1 MKISVIVPVYNVA
14 DYVEKCIQSVLGQ
27 TFSSWELILVDDG
40 STDNSRDLIRN
51 YAVGDERI
59 RVLHQENSGAGIAR
73 NKGIENA
80 VGDYVV
86 FLDSDDYISENYFSL
101 LSLHDE
107 DVVFIDVQDVNTQ
120 GEVLKREYM
129 SPFKSY
135 SIDDIIRFQMT
146 GRLPWGGVRKAV
158 KLRLL
163 NEYNIRYSNHK
174 VGEEAL
180 YSFNL
185 LNNAKS
191 VAFIEE
197 PLYNYVIREDSL
209 SHTKLDDAWGP
220 VAINLR
226 EYIKSID
233 GSKGNGYSHYA
244 NTINA
249 FILNAFSGSTRR
261 LCENYPYSQ
270 FVKKA
275 RERRKLFFE
284 QVDNSYPIDYQHIS
298 VKARVLGFCSI
309 HQLYPIVWILTKCYS
324 RVNK

>member
-1 MKISVIVPVYNVA
+1 MKISVIIPVFNAA
-14 DYVEKCIQSVLGQ
+14 DYIEKCIQSVLDQ
-27 TFSSWELILVDDG
+27 TFSSWELILIDDG
-40 STDNSRDLIRN
+40 STDNSFDIIRN
-51 YAVGDERI
+51 FAESDERI
-59 RVLHQENSGAGIAR
+59 RAFHQENSGAGMAR

-101 LSLHDE
+101 LSAHDE

-120 GEVLKREYM
+120 GNVIRREYM
-129 SPFKSY
+129 SSFKNY
-135 SIDDIIRFQMT
+135 CIDDIIRFQMT
-146 GRLPWGGVRKAV
+146 GRLPWGGVRKAA
-158 KLRLL
+158 KLQLL

-180 YSFNL
+180 YSFIL

-197 PLYNYVIREDSL
+197 PLYNYVIREESL

-226 EYIKSID
+226 EYIQSID
-233 GSKGNGYSHYA
+233 ESEQKGYSHYA
-244 NTINA
+244 STINA

-275 RERRKLFFE
+275 KERRKLFFE
-284 QVDNSYPIDYQHIS
+284 QVDNKYPIDYQHIS
-298 VKARVLGFCSI
+298 VKARILGFCSI
-309 HQLYPIVWILTKCYS
+309 HQLHPLVWMLTKCYS
-324 RVNK
+324 LMRK